1 MLRSSPSRVTA
12 RFPLRVPKM
21 KSVPEENVGGGQG
34 RVTAQVDLHR
44 RREPAQ
50 GHDVAAR
57 DDKSGLGKI
66 VFGGDSREDAV
77 GQQIVQQ
84 DHRRRIS
91 TEHPVGEGVDLVE
104 GQLHEF
110 LTLPANVRSHR
121 RATAMCDQ
129 RATLH
134 ARTGGLRC

>member
-1 MLRSSPSRVTA
+1 M
-12 RFPLRVPKM
+12 
-21 KSVPEENVGGGQG
+21 
-34 RVTAQVDLHR
+34 TAQVDLHR

-66 VFGGDSREDAV
+66 VLGGDSREDAV

-91 TEHPVGEGVDLVE
+91 TEHPVGESVDLVE

-110 LTLPANVRSHR
+110 LTLPANVLHYG
-121 RATAMCDQ
+121 RAPLLRASEYMQ
-129 RATLH
+129 RLDPTSSFDETL
-134 ARTGGLRC
+134 AAKAVETLCCYP